1 MAVTGPDW
9 AALNRLLD
17 AALHLPPG
25 ERASWVESLQG
36 DDARLRPMLLEL
48 LAKEAPE
55 LPTLPPLGEGGVR
68 QQAAGDETR
77 PPPVGARVGDVLLG
91 RFKLTRI
98 IGRGGMGLVFAAND
112 LQMQG
117 EPQVAIK
124 LLNEAMRANPI
135 ADIALQREC
144 RKVRMLANDA
154 IVRVFE
160 FYRSGDQAFITME
173 LLEGTSL
180 DKVLGKHPDGMS
192 FEEVWRIIRPVA
204 DALCYAH
211 RQNPPFVHSDL
222 KPPNVFLTNS
232 GKVKVLDFGVAR
244 AVRAADGTVSGFTLF
259 DPAKYGALT
268 PAYAS
273 CEMLAGLGADP
284 SDDVYALACVT
295 YELLSGRHP
304 FARTPADK
312 ARAEQ
317 LAPQPISRLST
328 RQNAALAHGLAL
340 ERSERTASVE
350 QFVTELEQASRPAAR
365 RVGRTVVVGAAACA
379 AALLVALGSYWLWAH
394 KALPA
399 ATAPTAL
406 MAGGQALAML
416 QTLGINAPQVKPEG
430 HYSRADI
437 GTIIAGAP
445 RHVTL
450 GSTREQIAA
459 ALTLC
464 RRYSSSCEP
473 SWYEDEGLR
482 QAVLTPFALDAA
494 PVTVREFRDFVA
506 ATHYR
511 TEAERSGVAYAL
523 VDGNLQAVAGGSWRN
538 AVNLKSA
545 ADTAAVVGVSFADA
559 TEYCRSRGLRLPT
572 EDEWEYITRG
582 PERRTFGWG
591 EDSAPADIA
600 YDAPPAAASGPAQ
613 GIGARY
619 RGLSANVWQ
628 WVDTEVGGRKVLK
641 GGSWLETNPANKR
654 AATRRYESP
663 GRADADSGFRCARSL
678 AAWPDAQ
685 LWLAQ
690 LR

>member
-9 AALNRLLD
+9 SALNRLLD
-17 AALHLPPG
+17 SALQLPPD

-48 LAKEAPE
+48 LSKQVPE
-55 LPTLPPLGEGGVR
+55 LPTLPPLGEGDAR
-68 QQAAGDETR
+68 LQEAGDETR
-77 PPPVGARVGDVLLG
+77 PPASARVGDVLLG
-91 RFKLTRI
+91 RFRLSKI
-98 IGRGGMGLVFAAND
+98 IGRGGMGVVFAAND

-117 EPQVAIK
+117 EPQIAVK

-154 IVRVFE
+154 IVRMFE
-160 FYRSGDQAFITME
+160 FYRSDDQAFITME
-173 LLEGTSL
+173 LLEGESL
-180 DKVLGKHPDGMS
+180 DMVLRRNPDGMS
-192 FEEVWRIIRPVA
+192 FDEAWRIIRPVT
-204 DALCYAH
+204 DALSYAH
-211 RQNPPFVHSDL
+211 RQKPPFVHSDL
-222 KPPNVFLTNS
+222 KPPNVFLTKS
-232 GKVKVLDFGVAR
+232 GQVKVLDFGVAR
-244 AVRAADGTVSGFTLF
+244 AVRATDGTVSGLTLF

-273 CEMLAGLGADP
+273 CEMLAGLSADP

-304 FARTPADK
+304 YARTPADK
-312 ARAEQ
+312 ARAKK
-317 LAPQPISRLST
+317 LAPKPIGRLSAP
-328 RQNAALAHGLAL
+328 QNAALVHGLAL

-350 QFVTELEQASRPAAR
+350 QFVTELEQAGRPAER
-365 RVGRTVVVGAAACA
+365 RVRRVAVVSAAAACGV
-379 AALLVALGSYWLWAH
+379 ALLVALGSYWLWAH
-394 KALPA
+394 KAPLA
-399 ATAPTAL
+399 ATTPGAL
-406 MAGGQALAML
+406 IAGGRALALL
-416 QTLGINAPQVKPEG
+416 QTLGVTAPQVKPDG
-430 HYSRADI
+430 RYSRADL
-437 GTIIAGAP
+437 GRIIESSP

-450 GSTREQIAA
+450 GSTPEQIDA
-459 ALTLC
+459 ALALC
-464 RRYSSSCEP
+464 RHYSSSCEP
-473 SWYEDEGLR
+473 GWYEDEGLR
-482 QAVLTPFALDAA
+482 QAVLTPFAIDAA

-506 ATHYR
+506 ATHYQ
-511 TEAERSGVAYAL
+511 TEAERSGVAYAV

-538 AVNLKSA
+538 AVNLKLA
-545 ADTAAVVGVSFADA
+545 ADAAAVVGVSFADA
-559 TEYCRSRGLRLPT
+559 TEYCRFRGERLPT

-582 PERRTFGWG
+582 PERHTFGWG
-591 EDSAPADIA
+591 EDGAPANIA
-600 YDAPPAAASGPAQ
+600 YNAPPAAASGPAQ

-628 WVDTEVGGRKVLK
+628 WVDTEVTGRKVLK

-654 AATRRYESP
+654 AATRRYELP
-663 GRADADSGFRCARSL
+663 RRADADSGFRCARSL

>member
-17 AALHLPPG
+17 AALLLPPA
-25 ERASWVESLQG
+25 ERGSWVESLQG

-48 LAKEAPE
+48 LRKKAPE

-68 QQAAGDETR
+68 PQAADDETR
-77 PPPVGARVGDVLLG
+77 APAGARVGDVLLG
-91 RFKLTRI
+91 RFKLTKI

-192 FEEVWRIIRPVA
+192 FDETWRIIRPVA

-211 RQNPPFVHSDL
+211 RQSPPFVHSDL

-232 GKVKVLDFGVAR
+232 GRVKVLDFGVAR
-244 AVRAADGTVSGFTLF
+244 AVRTADGTVTGLTLF

-273 CEMLAGLGADP
+273 CEMLAGLSADP

-312 ARAEQ
+312 ARARQ
-317 LAPQPISRLST
+317 LTPQAISRLSP

-340 ERSERTASVE
+340 ERSERTPSVE
-350 QFVTELEQASRPAAR
+350 QFVTELEHAGRPAEAR
-365 RVGRTVVVGAAACA
+365 VRRTAVVGAAACA
-379 AALLVALGSYWLWAH
+379 AALLVALGSYWLWAR
-394 KALPA
+394 KAPPA
-399 ATAPTAL
+399 ATTPRGL
-406 MAGGQALAML
+406 IAGDRALALL
-416 QTLGINAPQVKPEG
+416 QTLGVTAPQVKPDG
-430 HYSRADI
+430 RYSPTDI
-437 GTIIAGAP
+437 GRIIEGSP

-450 GSTREQIAA
+450 GSTREQIDA
-459 ALTLC
+459 ALALC

-473 SWYEDEGLR
+473 SWYEDESLR
-482 QAVLTPFALDAA
+482 QAVLTPFALEAA

-506 ATHYR
+506 ATHYQ
-511 TEAERSGVAYAL
+511 TEAERSGVAYAV

-538 AVNLKSA
+538 AVNRTSV
-545 ADTAAVVGVSFADA
+545 ADAAAVVGVSFADA

-572 EDEWEYITRG
+572 EDEWEYATRG
-582 PERRTFGWG
+582 PERHTFGWG
-591 EDSAPADIA
+591 EDSAPANIA
-600 YDAPPAAASGPAQ
+600 YDAPPPAASGPAE
-613 GIGARY
+613 GIDARY

-628 WVDTEVGGRKVLK
+628 WVDTEVAGRKVLK

-678 AAWPDAQ
+678 AAWPDAP

>member
-9 AALNRLLD
+9 SALNRLLD
-17 AALHLPPG
+17 AALQLPPD
-25 ERASWVESLQG
+25 ERASWVEGLQG
-36 DDARLRPMLLEL
+36 DDARLRPRLLEL
-48 LAKEAPE
+48 LSKEVPE
-55 LPTLPPLGEGGVR
+55 LPTLPRLDEVR
-68 QQAAGDETR
+68 ARLQQVGDETR
-77 PPPVGARVGDVLLG
+77 APAGARVGDVLIG
-91 RFKLTRI
+91 RFKLSKI

-117 EPQVAIK
+117 EPQIAIK

-173 LLEGTSL
+173 LLEGESL
-180 DKVLGKHPDGMS
+180 DRVIERHPDGIS
-192 FEEVWRIIRPVA
+192 FDEAWRIVRPVA

-232 GKVKVLDFGVAR
+232 GRVKVLDFGVAR
-244 AVRAADGTVSGFTLF
+244 AVRATDGTVSGLTLF

-273 CEMLAGLGADP
+273 CEMLAGLNAHP

-304 FARTPADK
+304 FALTPADE
-312 ARAEQ
+312 ARAKK
-317 LAPQPISRLST
+317 LTPKPIGRLSA

-340 ERSERTASVE
+340 ERSERSSSVE
-350 QFVTELEQASRPAAR
+350 QFVTELEQAGRRAEQRVR
-365 RVGRTVVVGAAACA
+365 RVVVVSAAACA
-379 AALLVALGSYWLWAH
+379 AVLLVAVGSYWLWAR
-394 KALPA
+394 KASPV
-399 ATAPTAL
+399 ATTPRAL
-406 MAGGQALAML
+406 ISGDRTLALL
-416 QTLGINAPQVKPEG
+416 QTLGVVAPQIRPDG
-430 HYSRADI
+430 RYSRADI
-437 GTIIAGAP
+437 GRIIEGSP

-450 GSTREQIAA
+450 GSTREQIDA
-459 ALTLC
+459 ALALC
-464 RRYSSSCEP
+464 RRYVASCEP

-482 QAVLTPFALDAA
+482 QAVLTPFALDGA

-506 ATHYR
+506 TTHYQ
-511 TEAERSGVAYAL
+511 TEAERSGVAYAV
-523 VDGNLQAVAGGSWRN
+523 VDGNLRAVAGGSWRN
-538 AVNLKSA
+538 AVNLRSA
-545 ADTAAVVGVSFADA
+545 TDGAAVVGVSFADA

-582 PERRTFGWG
+582 PERHIFGWG
-591 EDSAPADIA
+591 EDSAPANIA
-600 YDAPPAAASGPAQ
+600 YHAPPAATGGPAQ

-628 WVDTEVGGRKVLK
+628 WVDTDVAGRKVLK

-663 GRADADSGFRCARSL
+663 DRADADSGFRCARSL